1 MGLWQVYTLF
11 SKVFTDCN
19 NLPLD
24 VLSLAGFQILKS
36 SLFHSVIVNKII
48 FLTLTK
54 EMLFLF
60 LEKYLLVAI
69 ELISLKDLGAILFNI
84 CND

>member
-1 MGLWQVYTLF
+1 MRLWQVYTLF

-19 NLPLD
+19 NLPLNI
-24 VLSLAGFQILKS
+24 LSLAGFQILKS
-36 SLFHSVIVNKII
+36 SLFHSVIQ
-48 FLTLTK
+48 

-60 LEKYLLVAI
+60 LEKYLLVATEI
-69 ELISLKDLGAILFNI
+69 ISLKDLGAILFNI